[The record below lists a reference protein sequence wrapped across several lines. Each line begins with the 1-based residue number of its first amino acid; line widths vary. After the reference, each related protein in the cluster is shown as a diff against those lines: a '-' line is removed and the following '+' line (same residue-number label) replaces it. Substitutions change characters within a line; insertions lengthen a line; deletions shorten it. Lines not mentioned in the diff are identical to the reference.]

1 MKFKVGD
8 KVKEITMEKTG
19 IIKRTYGLTCVVE
32 FEDDGHWTVDKRL
45 LELIEEEH
53 MTYKEFEEWVEEQ
66 GWGCEYDDLIIE
78 VINLNNKL
86 PIGIVGKST
95 MYKLNTLYSEFT
107 ILDGSKKREL
117 YNKMTKL
124 ASTPLD
130 KREEVKE
137 LTVDEIKELLG
148 YKVKIKGEK

>member
-45 LELIEEEH
+45 LELVEEEN
-53 MTYKEFEEWVEEQ
+53 MTYKEFEEIVND
-66 GWGCEYDDLIIE
+66 WGFSFSGKTSVFTKQNEIMATISSKEVGLISTNYIE
-78 VINLNNKL
+78 FRKTCNSTKGKL
-86 PIGIVGKST
+86 LHALV
-95 MYKLNTLYSEFT
+95 KLSL
-107 ILDGSKKREL
+107 
-117 YNKMTKL
+117 
-124 ASTPLD
+124 TPLD

-137 LTVDEIKELLG
+137 LTVDEISELLG